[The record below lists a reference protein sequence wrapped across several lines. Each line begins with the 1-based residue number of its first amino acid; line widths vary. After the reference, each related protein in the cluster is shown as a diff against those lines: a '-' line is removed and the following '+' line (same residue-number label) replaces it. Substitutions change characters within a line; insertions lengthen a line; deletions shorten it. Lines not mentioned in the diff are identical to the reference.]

1 MSQFYYPCTW
11 SIQQPHSPSTTVA
24 NGLKANSQEKHNN
37 DNYHIQNSK
46 VNTDEGNRSK
56 DGTTAQSHTARSP
69 RNVDTNIPLRRNSA
83 FSNLKPGAKDREW
96 HRHGNRCSSD
106 SGWISDNSCSSK
118 EDDLISPT
126 LNSLS
131 GTLQDVLQL
140 DRRPADSSSS
150 LDNCQEDSHA
160 SSTSSQYLSNSEENE
175 PHGTT
180 TTTTTPPPVKRN
192 GAQQVRSMK
201 PIPLRFA
208 NLLRAAAECAAE
220 RKMRLEGCPLVSH
233 PNRCINDGY
242 YGVQE
247 IHHHAGSLT
256 GAGFLQ
262 HPPDT
267 SSSWYVPQ
275 FHQYHQI
282 PEDYAQNQYHGGNH
296 YSCGDFYFVQGSN
309 ICMQPN
315 LGSQVQNTISS
326 QGSGDYSNA
335 TQYNDVSPDAHLS
348 NDQQHGSIDYYG
360 LTSVVPL
367 YVIPIDSVEPVNDS
381 CAIYNAPTAV
391 Y

>member
-1 MSQFYYPCTW
+1 MK
-11 SIQQPHSPSTTVA
+11 
-24 NGLKANSQEKHNN
+24 GLEVNSQEKQGN
-37 DNYHIQNSK
+37 DNYHIQNCK
-46 VNTDEGNRSK
+46 VTTDDGNRSK
-56 DGTTAQSHTARSP
+56 DATTAQSHTARSR
-69 RNVDTNIPLRRNSA
+69 RNVDTNIPPKNSA
-83 FSNLKPGAKDREW
+83 FSHLMKPRAKDREW

-118 EDDLISPT
+118 EDELISPT

-131 GTLQDVLQL
+131 GTLQDVLHL
-140 DRRPADSSSS
+140 EKRPANSSSS
-150 LDNCQEDSHA
+150 LDNCQDSHA
-160 SSTSSQYLSNSEENE
+160 SSTSSQYLSTSEENE
-175 PHGTT
+175 PHGN
-180 TTTTTPPPVKRN
+180 TTPPPVKRN

-220 RKMRLEGCPLVSH
+220 RKMRLEGCPLLVSH
-233 PNRCINDGY
+233 QNYRIINDGHR
-242 YGVQE
+242 GVQG
-247 IHHHAGSLT
+247 IHHAELLT
-256 GAGFLQ
+256 AAGFL

-275 FHQYHQI
+275 FHQI
-282 PEDYAQNQYHGGNH
+282 PEDYAQNQYHGGSP
-296 YSCGDFYFVQGSN
+296 YSCGDFYFVQSSN

-335 TQYNDVSPDAHLS
+335 VQYNDVSPPDAHLG

-360 LTSVVPL
+360 LTPVVPL

-381 CAIYNAPTAV
+381 CTIYNAPTAV